1 MRKPLGILWAI
12 VLLSITITAYAQD
25 TTSVK
30 ARPKVGLVLSG
41 GGAKGAAHIG
51 VLKYIEEAEIP
62 IDYIAGTSMG
72 AIVGGMYAM
81 GYSAD
86 EILDLISAVD
96 WDRLISNQVD
106 RQRTSYTSKAESRTQ
121 LITIPFSVR
130 TDEQEL
136 QSRTFKNSLPT
147 GIVSGDNLIN
157 LFNSLSV
164 GYADSVD
171 FDQLPVPF
179 LCIAT
184 NMVSGEADVLDK
196 GVFSKSLRASMAI
209 PILFDPVKIN
219 NTLYADGGL
228 LNNFPAEECRAM
240 GADYVIG
247 VSMSPGLESN
257 PENLSSP
264 FSQIKQLK
272 QIITDKDFENYH
284 KMCDIFISP
293 ELGGVG
299 MLSFDAES
307 VARMTSSGYKAA
319 SAFEEK
325 FLALKE
331 LVKADSTSYKEKRPE
346 VKKAIN
352 ILQNKVLISGIEMEG
367 VEKDIEEWVRR
378 KCTFKIGDHVCKSDI
393 DKSVSIYYGTGDY
406 SSITY
411 TIHEDSTTEDGYILR
426 FKFVENPP
434 HDFGLG
440 FRFDSQD
447 MLSVLLHL
455 SMNSNRMSGFKAD
468 VSAKLGSNQWLNTN
482 LSYGHLLY
490 PRVNISYNFRNSELD
505 AYDMDALVMN
515 MKFLQHK
522 LRLYI
527 SENYSRTI
535 SVGAGI
541 EADFLTPRKVMYQHH
556 NTLDQDNSPV
566 NTLGTFAYLHYDNL
580 NKSNFPTR
588 GVAGKVN
595 FTWKDMLFDS
605 QRVSRLSYGS
615 IVFGLEGYIPVI
627 EDRLVLIPKLYGS
640 FLFGKGSVNGCSDSW
655 NPVFDGPVPAYPSM
669 NNIIGG
675 TEMGRYID
683 QQIPFFGV
691 KNISLAFNNVAVARA
706 DIRARLFNN
715 HYLTAIINYAR
726 SGIDM
731 KNFFKERETLLWE
744 DIYGYN
750 ASNWWGAG
758 IRYSID
764 TKMGPLSF
772 DISSSNISKNVHFY
786 FNLGYHF

>member
-184 NMVSGEADVLDK
+184 NMVSGEAEVLDK

-378 KCTFKIGDHVCKSDI
+378 KCTFKTGDLVCKDDI

-411 TIHEDSTTEDGYILR
+411 TLHEDSTTEDGYILR

-691 KNISLAFNNVAVARA
+691 KNISLAFNNVVVARA

-786 FNLGYHF
+786 FNLGYYF